1 MGTNPNLLA
10 KVLHGF
16 LFLVGAF
23 VAVGG
28 AYSACQQI
36 ADQYAAGTVGSAF
49 SCADN
54 SNSS

>member
-1 MGTNPNLLA
+1 MGTNPHLLA

-16 LFLVGAF
+16 LFLVGVF